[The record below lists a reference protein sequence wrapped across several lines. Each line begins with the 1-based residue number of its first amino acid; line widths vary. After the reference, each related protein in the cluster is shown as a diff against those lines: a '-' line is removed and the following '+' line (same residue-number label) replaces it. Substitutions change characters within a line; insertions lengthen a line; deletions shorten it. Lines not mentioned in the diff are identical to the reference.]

1 MILSIIL
8 IGLHITLVYCRLAQM
23 VSVFHGLV
31 VVLLSLAAL
40 LTTNV
45 LFYLYL
51 ERLQQPSHQPPAAA
65 AGCEAR
71 HFKTATMKECSPWL
85 SCAHIHSQVRQLK
98 LIGQGA
104 MKQVGG
110 AWTDMVF
117 NAELLVY
124 AHTLLLL
131 GSVFTSCLVK
141 VILIYNS
148 HSKQ

>member
-1 MILSIIL
+1 MILSFIL
-8 IGLHITLVYCRLAQM
+8 IGLLLVYCRLAQM

-85 SCAHIHSQVRQLK
+85 SCAHIRSQVRQLK

-110 AWTDMVF
+110 AWTDLMLSYWF
-117 NAELLVY
+117 MLTHCCYWGLF
-124 AHTLLLL
+124 LP
-131 GSVFTSCLVK
+131 
-141 VILIYNS
+141 
-148 HSKQ
+148 